1 MTLRDQRGLGLST
14 QNPKSVE
21 RLERAVD
28 LTASYFVDPLATIQ
42 GAIDEDPSFV
52 MGHCLR
58 AALAVMSS
66 EKGALPLIEE
76 SVSAIRRSP
85 QANSRERAHAKAASA
100 WLAGDFERSVRFYND
115 ILLDYPRDL
124 VALQTAHIGD
134 FLLGNSQMLRDRVAQ
149 VLPYWDESVPGYGYV
164 LGMYAFGLEE
174 MGAYEHAEETGRRA
188 LELSRRDAW
197 AVHAVTHTFEMRGS
211 LAKGIDFLTS
221 RQPDWAPDNGFAF
234 HNFWHLALL
243 HLDRG
248 EHERVLEIYDRH
260 IRPRPTQIAYENVD
274 ASALLW
280 RLELRGVDVGERWQA
295 VADGWEGLSEE
306 AFYAFNDVHAVIAF
320 VGAGR
325 EKSLEK
331 TMASLGRATA
341 QSGTNGMMTRDVG
354 LPLARALVA
363 FRQGDFSTA
372 VELLRDVRTIAHRFG
387 GSHAQRDLI
396 HLTLVE
402 AALRA
407 GQSRL
412 ARALAAERTALKP
425 ASPFNWL
432 LSARALELDGDRAGA
447 AIARK
452 RQQGDVLRDALV

>member
-1 MTLRDQRGLGLST
+1 MTLRDSRGLGLST

-42 GAIDEDPSFV
+42 SALDEDPGFV

-66 EKGALPLIEE
+66 EKGALPLIQE
-76 SVSAIRRSP
+76 SVAAIRRSP
-85 QANSRERAHAKAASA
+85 QANARERAHAAAASA
-100 WLAGDFERSVRFYND
+100 WLDGDFARSVRLYGD

-124 VALQTAHIGD
+124 VALQTAHLGD
-134 FLLGNSQMLRDRVAQ
+134 FYLGDSQMLRDRVAQ
-149 VLPYWDESVPGYGYV
+149 VLPYWDASVPGYGYV

-174 MGAYEHAEETGRRA
+174 TGLYGRADEVGRRA
-188 LELSRRDAW
+188 LELNRRDPW
-197 AVHAVTHTFEMRGS
+197 AVHAVAHTMEMRGMQS
-211 LAKGIDFLTS
+211 QGIEFLTS
-221 RQPDWAPDNGFAF
+221 RRPDWAPDNGFAF
-234 HNFWHLALL
+234 HNFWHLALF
-243 HLDRG
+243 HLDLG
-248 EHERVLEIYDRH
+248 ETSRVLELYDRH
-260 IRPRPTQIAYENVD
+260 IRPRPTQIALENID

-280 RLELRGVDVGERWQA
+280 RLELQGIDVGDLWQA
-295 VADGWEGLSEE
+295 LADGWEAVAED

-325 EKSLEK
+325 ESALEK
-331 TMASLGRATA
+331 VMAALGRATA
-341 QSGTNGMMTRDVG
+341 QAGTNGMMTRDVG

-363 FRQGDFSTA
+363 FRQGDFSTS
-372 VELLRDVRTIAHRFG
+372 VELLRDVRGIAHRFG
-387 GSHAQRDLI
+387 GSHAQRDLV

-412 ARALAAERTALKP
+412 ARALCAERTALKP
-425 ASPFNWL
+425 SSPFNWK
-432 LSARALELDGDRAGA
+432 LSARALELDGDRAA
-447 AIARK
+447 ADVARA
-452 RQQGDVLRDALV
+452 RAA